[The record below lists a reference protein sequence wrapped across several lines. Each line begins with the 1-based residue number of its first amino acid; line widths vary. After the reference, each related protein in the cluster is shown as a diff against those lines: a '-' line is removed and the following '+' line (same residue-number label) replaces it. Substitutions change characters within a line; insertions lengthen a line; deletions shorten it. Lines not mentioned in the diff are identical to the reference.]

1 MLISLRSRRNAAAC
15 TNRLETLSSPTAK
28 QAANEP
34 YWFAK
39 NQEVSKAITQM
50 ANPEYKVEFDGKETY
65 VMCNDVKLAVRR
77 DDRWVSIE
85 AGVTVCDIVEN
96 GQHGI
101 EIRYSRVTVH

>member
-1 MLISLRSRRNAAAC
+1 MSKR
-15 TNRLETLSSPTAK
+15 PTAK

-50 ANPEYKVEFDGKETY
+50 ADPEYKVEFDGKETY
-65 VMCNDVKLAVRR
+65 VMCNDVKH
-77 DDRWVSIE
+77 RWVSIQ